1 MQGKPNKIMQK
12 RIEEILTESI
22 NIEKQIIAGTIDIIE
37 KIAHQICTSLR
48 KGGKIIIFGNGGSA
62 ADAQH
67 IAAEFVGRF
76 QKERRGLAA
85 IALNTNTSIL
95 TALSND
101 YGYEN
106 VFKRQIEALAD
117 EKDIVLAIS
126 TSGTAKNVN
135 EAVKFAASLDIK
147 TIALSGKGGG
157 ELAKLSDTSLIV
169 PSEVT
174 ARIQETHITIGHIIC
189 QLVEEELFKD

>member
-1 MQGKPNKIMQK
+1 MQK

-22 NIEKQIIAGTIDIIE
+22 NIKKQIIAGTIDIIE
-37 KIAHQICTSLR
+37 KIAHQICTTLR
-48 KGGKIIIFGNGGSA
+48 RGGKIIIFGNGGSA

-85 IALNTNTSIL
+85 IALTANTSIL
-95 TALSND
+95 TALGND
-101 YGYEN
+101 YGYESI
-106 VFKRQIEALAD
+106 FKRQIEALAD
-117 EKDIVLAIS
+117 KKDIVLAIS

-135 EAVKFAASLDIK
+135 EAVKFAVSLDIQ
-147 TIALSGKGGG
+147 TIALSGKDGG

-169 PSEVT
+169 PSDVT
-174 ARIQETHITIGHIIC
+174 ARIQEAHITVGHIIC
-189 QLVEEELFKD
+189 QLVEEELFEN